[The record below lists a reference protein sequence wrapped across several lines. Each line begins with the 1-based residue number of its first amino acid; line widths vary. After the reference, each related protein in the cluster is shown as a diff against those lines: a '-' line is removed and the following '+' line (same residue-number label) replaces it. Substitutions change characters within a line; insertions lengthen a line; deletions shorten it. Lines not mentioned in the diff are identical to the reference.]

1 MGANDD
7 SADHPDNTKLE
18 HQGWSDIKE
27 MKRGFV
33 VVDARRL
40 RRRSA
45 RGLTDL
51 DCFVVVS

>member
-7 SADHPDNTKLE
+7 SADHPDNQKLE

-33 VVDARRL
+33 VFVA
-40 RRRSA
+40 A
-45 RGLTDL
+45 A
-51 DCFVVVS
+51 VVVTVGLLHRSLSP